1 MGCEAMYAARPSAD
15 IAYLTLSWITEQMR
29 LEAARHELDEWEDA
43 TSPMWQRQAIVAL
56 AGGLCGIGLLLMRLC
71 A

>member
-1 MGCEAMYAARPSAD
+1 MYAASPSAD

-29 LEAARHELDEWEDA
+29 LEAARRELNEWEDA
-43 TSPMWQRQAIVAL
+43 PSPSWQRQAIVVL
-56 AGGLCGIGLLLMRLC
+56 AGGLCGIGLLVMRLC